1 MLLRLLQGQQEQ
13 LIRLQEMVGAQMQG
27 QQQLTA
33 VTQSVAAASN
43 SRPRGLIDVKAAGR
57 PNPLG
62 RTLEEATRNWRQWSY
77 RLELWLASQFPEARQ
92 VLGWARERGENEIPL
107 ASLESTSITGVA
119 RESLL
124 EFNRQLEVVLGTLT
138 VVFSTFLS
146 FAFGTLLSLYF
157 VNFHWHCTIRCSK
170 CTLGIRKGYHLSS
183 EQFVGCKSPQI
194 QLQMPLKFR
203 WGESQKGYH
212 LLLFIE
218 RPTILSLPISSY
230 LPTSLLLAP
239 RQQWNPLAEYS

>member
-1 MLLRLLQGQQEQ
+1 MSQPGSPAAGGTGQGEEMLLRLLQGQQEQ

-43 SRPRGLIDVKAAGR
+43 SRPRGLIDVKAMGR

-62 RTLEEATRNWRQWSY
+62 GTLEEASRNWRQWSY

-92 VLGWARERGENEIPL
+92 ILGWARERGENEIPL

-138 VVFSTFLS
+138 VEAPGDVTMNNSVGSGLDMYRRLHMRLDPSDMVTSMRWLRGLMSTHPVDSIAALVP
-146 FAFGTLLSLYF
+146 AIEKWEDAHRRYGQACIYC
-157 VNFHWHCTIRCSK
+157 NGWCSAN
-170 CTLGIRKGYHLSS
+170 GS
-183 EQFVGCKSPQI
+183 
-194 QLQMPLKFR
+194 
-203 WGESQKGYH
+203 
-212 LLLFIE
+212 
-218 RPTILSLPISSY
+218 
-230 LPTSLLLAP
+230 
-239 RQQWNPLAEYS
+239 